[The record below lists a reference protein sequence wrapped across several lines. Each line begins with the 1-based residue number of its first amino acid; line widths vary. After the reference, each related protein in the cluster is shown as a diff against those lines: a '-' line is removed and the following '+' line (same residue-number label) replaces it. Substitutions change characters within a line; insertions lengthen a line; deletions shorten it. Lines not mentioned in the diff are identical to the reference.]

1 MRKSPFCTKL
11 TQVMDFKETETH
23 CGQSPVMIH
32 NTSNKGIWPKNI
44 SNSMHGI
51 KSAYLEIANLALL
64 IPFME
69 FEIFC
74 GQIPSFELLW
84 ICHYWTLFITYL
96 SLFQI
101 RNLRQFCAKR
111 SFYQKD
117 IHTSFP
123 FLFLSVRLSY

>member
-51 KSAYLEIANLALL
+51 KSFKLA
-64 IPFME
+64 I
-69 FEIFC
+69 
-74 GQIPSFELLW
+74 S
-84 ICHYWTLFITYL
+84 
-96 SLFQI
+96 
-101 RNLRQFCAKR
+101 
-111 SFYQKD
+111 KD
-117 IHTSFP
+117 IHTAFP
-123 FLFLSVRLSY
+123 FFFLSVLLSYYRRSPHFSFFESQEQLIMRSFLTYFFHAGKNQERKINLVKVLLNNY